1 MLKHSK
7 SVKES
12 IKKKKKTLHRKQKLV
27 VSTEYIYIRESISH
41 VFRLCA
47 SRQTKLVLG
56 KSELC
61 DELRVR
67 RSRLQVC
74 FRFYRCTEHRFL
86 QQFLLINS
94 YNSVKHK

>member
-1 MLKHSK
+1 MKN
-7 SVKES
+7 
-12 IKKKKKTLHRKQKLV
+12 LHRKQKLV
-27 VSTEYIYIRESISH
+27 VSHRIYIRESISH

-74 FRFYRCTEHRFL
+74 FRFYRCTEHRFFTAIPTNK
-86 QQFLLINS
+86 FLLIQ
-94 YNSVKHK
+94 